1 MFDQS
6 AIQQLTQAEATAQSN
21 ESVQHA
27 LTAGQPVVALHDEFN
42 LTSLES
48 YLPLRRRARN
58 SMSTSYVE
66 DFARYVRQHRENGC
80 TIYVNAEGMSA
91 KAVLNQG
98 TPAEPGHG
106 DNTALVKLKATA
118 LYTSLRNLVSQ
129 VRGQKVLAEWLEEW
143 RDVVIPLDKDLGEL
157 NIGHV
162 VNGIRSVSIEQLNK
176 STTTVEAL
184 SAERSE
190 MESVAAKTNRADAV
204 LPAFLKLT
212 TKPYKELAERTFY
225 VRVAILTSQR
235 EPTFSM
241 GILGL
246 ELHEEQMAEEFAHVV
261 RASFAPVADGDGV
274 VPDQQ
279 IPDVL
284 IGAFS
289 VNS

>member
-6 AIQQLTQAEATAQSN
+6 AIQQLAQTEATAQSN
-21 ESVQHA
+21 QSLQHA
-27 LTAGQPVVALHDEFN
+27 LTAGKPVVALPDEFT

-48 YLPLRRRARN
+48 YLPLRCRARN
-58 SMSTSYVE
+58 SMNTSYVE

-80 TIYVNAEGMSA
+80 TIYVNAEAMAA

-98 TPAEPGHG
+98 TPALPGHG
-106 DNTALVKLKATA
+106 DNTAQVKLQATA

-129 VRGQKVLAEWLEEW
+129 NRGQKALAEWLEEW
-143 RDVVIPLDKDLGEL
+143 RDQVKPLDKDLQDL

-162 VNGIRSVSIEQLNK
+162 VAGIRSVSIEQINK
-176 STTTVEAL
+176 STSTVEAL

-190 MESVAAKTNRADAV
+190 MESVAAKTDRNDAV
-204 LPAFLKLT
+204 LPAYLKLT

-225 VRVAILTSQR
+225 VRLSILTSQR
-235 EPTFSM
+235 EPTFAL

-246 ELHEEQMAEEFAHVV
+246 ELHEEEMAEEFAHVV
-261 RASFAPVADGDGV
+261 RASFAPVADADGV
-274 VPDQQ
+274 VTEE

-284 IGAFS
+284 IGSFA
-289 VNS
+289 VNR

>member
-1 MFDQS
+1 MIDQS
-6 AIQQLTQAEATAQSN
+6 AVQQLAQTEATAQSN
-21 ESVQHA
+21 QSLQHA
-27 LTAGQPVVALHDEFN
+27 LTTGKPVVALPDEFT

-66 DFARYVRQHRENGC
+66 DFSRYVRQHRENGC
-80 TIYVNAEGMSA
+80 TIYVNAEAMSA

-98 TPAEPGHG
+98 TPALPGHG
-106 DNTALVKLKATA
+106 DNTAVVKLKATA

-129 VRGQKVLAEWLEEW
+129 HRGQKALAEWLEEW
-143 RDVVIPLDKDLGEL
+143 RDHVKPLDKDLQDL

-162 VNGIRSVSIEQLNK
+162 VAGIRSVSIEQINK
-176 STTTVEAL
+176 STSTVEAL

-190 MESVAAKTNRADAV
+190 MESVAAKTDRNDAV
-204 LPAFLKLT
+204 LPAYLKLT

-225 VRVAILTSQR
+225 VRLAILTSQR
-235 EPTFSM
+235 EPTFSL

-246 ELHEEQMAEEFAHVV
+246 ELHEEEMAEEFAHVV
-261 RASFAPVADGDGV
+261 RASFAPVADADGV
-274 VPDQQ
+274 VATEE

>member
-21 ESVQHA
+21 LSLQHA
-27 LTAGQPVVALHDEFN
+27 LTAGAALVALPDDFKI
-42 LTSLES
+42 TSLEG

-58 SMSTSYVE
+58 SMATAYVE
-66 DFARYVRQHRENGC
+66 DFARYVRDHSENGC
-80 TIYVNAEGMSA
+80 TIYVNAEAMSA

-98 TPAEPGHG
+98 TPEHPGHG

-129 VRGQKVLAEWLEEW
+129 ARGQKALAEWLEEW
-143 RDVVIPLDKDLGEL
+143 RDQVKPLDKDLQDL

-162 VNGIRSVSIEQLNK
+162 VAGIRSVSIEQINK
-176 STTTVEAL
+176 STSTVEAL

-190 MESVAAKTNRADAV
+190 MESVAAKTDRNDAV
-204 LPAFLKLT
+204 LPAYLKLT

-225 VRVAILTSQR
+225 VRLSILTSQR
-235 EPTFSM
+235 EPTFPL

-246 ELHEEQMAEEFAHVV
+246 ELHEEEMAEEFAHVV
-261 RASFAPVADGDGV
+261 RASFAPVADADGV
-274 VPDQQ
+274 VTEE

-284 IGAFS
+284 IGSFS
-289 VNS
+289 INT